1 MASTDEISITKLNH
15 DDLNEWAA
23 LFKDYI
29 KFYGTSLPE
38 EQYEKTFQRI
48 LDSESDLNALVMR
61 ERQGE
66 SQETKMVGIAHFF
79 PQQTPWSEKQMMLLN
94 DLFVD
99 PSLRGKGLGRKMI
112 QAVADLSK
120 EMGCLRLQWVTKHDN
135 VQARRLYDTMADA
148 SFVQYRMGL

>member
-1 MASTDEISITKLNH
+1 MASADEISITKLNKN
-15 DDLNEWAA
+15 DFDEWAT
-23 LFKDYI
+23 LFKGYI
-29 KFYGTSLPE
+29 DFYRASIPE

-48 LDSESDLNALVMR
+48 LDPESDLDALVMR
-61 ERQGE
+61 ERQGK
-66 SQETKMVGIAHFF
+66 SQKTKMVGIAHFF
-79 PQQTPWSEKQMMLLN
+79 PQQTPWSEKQIMLLH

-120 EMGCLRLQWVTKHDN
+120 EKGCLRLQWYTKHDN